1 LLFFSH
7 LNSDYSKHIIAL
19 TIHIRGLVQG
29 VGFRPFVYRL
39 AKEHHLSGW
48 VVNGTDGVTLKVEG
62 AACDM
67 APFVENLRNKAPV
80 VSEIDEILVDQDL
93 PEGLTGFFILASQ
106 DMTDETS
113 EISPDIA
120 VCSDCLADMK
130 AQPHRVSYAFI
141 NCTNCGPRFSIIK
154 DFPYDRAKTTM
165 APFVMCEKCNNEYTE
180 ITDRRFH
187 AQPVACNDCG
197 PQYTLFA
204 DGKSLRG
211 IDAVLSKTSVCLD
224 SDGIVAIKGT
234 GGFHL
239 MCDALNEK
247 AVEALRTLKKR
258 EGKPFA
264 VMFRDLQ
271 SIKTYT
277 GVSDEEAVALESWR
291 RPIVILTTSKEMCNG
306 IGKGL
311 DTLGAFL
318 PYMPFH
324 YMLFEKLKTP
334 AIVLTSGNLSDE
346 PIIIDNEKAISEF
359 SHLTDAVITYDREI
373 YNRTDDSVVRVISGK
388 ERVLRRSRG
397 YAPSPVRLDFS
408 VDGIMGTGA
417 ELSNCFCI
425 GKSNRAYLSQHIGD
439 LKNYETFEFYEESVK
454 RFQQLFRVKPHL
466 VAADLH
472 PDYLSTRFAEKS
484 GLDVIQVQHH
494 HAHIASCMAENGLD
508 EQVIGVAL
516 DGTGYGTDGNI
527 WGSEFMVCDFEQFE
541 RKVHFGY
548 MPMPGGDRAAEEPW
562 RMGLS
567 LLWQAFSEDMVA
579 KDLPLFRALD
589 EKTCRNVIESI
600 RKNINCPLTSGAGR
614 LFDGIAAIT
623 GICIKSMFHA
633 EAPMRLESAIK
644 RGSDGCYEFETGD
657 SISFIPAIR
666 QIVNDVVHHVD
677 PSDIS
682 ARYHNTIV
690 EASLQTVLKIASE
703 TGIEKVVLSGGT
715 FQNKYLHERL
725 ESRLIQKGLSVF
737 THSRVPCNDGGVAL
751 GQVVVA
757 SRRGER

>member
-1 LLFFSH
+1 M
-7 LNSDYSKHIIAL
+7 NSDYSNHFIAL
-19 TIHIRGLVQG
+19 TIHIKGLVQG

-39 AKEHHLSGW
+39 AREHHLNGW
-48 VVNGTDGVTLKVEG
+48 VVNGTDGVTIKVEG
-62 AACDM
+62 AAGNM

-93 PEGLTGFFILASQ
+93 PEGVNGFYILASQ

-120 VCSDCLADMK
+120 VCNECLADMK
-130 AQPHRVSYAFI
+130 TQPHRVSYAFI

-165 APFVMCEKCNNEYTE
+165 APFVLCEKCNNEYTE

-197 PQYTLFA
+197 PQYILYTA
-204 DGKSLRG
+204 GKSHQD
-211 IDAVLSKTSVCLD
+211 IHTIISATAQCLANN
-224 SDGIVAIKGT
+224 GIVAIKGT

-247 AVEALRTLKKR
+247 AVDALRALKKR

-271 SIKTYT
+271 TLKDYAH
-277 GVSDEEAVALESWR
+277 VSDEEAATLESWR
-291 RPIVILTTSKEMCNG
+291 RPIVILHIKKEMCHG

-324 YMLFEKLKTP
+324 YLLFEKLTTP
-334 AIVLTSGNLSDE
+334 AIVLTSGNLADE
-346 PIIIDNEKAISEF
+346 PIIIDNEKAIKEF
-359 SHLTDAVITYDREI
+359 SALTDALVTYNRDI
-373 YNRTDDSVVRVISGK
+373 YNRTDDSVVRLISGK

-397 YAPSPVRLDFS
+397 YAPSPVRLGFS

-439 LKNYETFEFYEESVK
+439 LKNHETLEFYEESVK
-454 RFQQLFRVKPHL
+454 RFSQLFRVRPHL
-466 VAADLH
+466 MASDLH
-472 PDYLSTRFAEKS
+472 PDYLSTRFADKS
-484 GLDVIQVQHH
+484 RLDVIRVQHH

-508 EQVIGVAL
+508 DQVIGVAL
-516 DGTGYGTDGNI
+516 DGTGYGTDGKI

-541 RKVHFGY
+541 RKAHFRY
-548 MPMPGGDRAAEEPW
+548 MPMPGGDRAAEQPW

-567 LLWQAFSEDMVA
+567 LLWQAFGEEMVTL
-579 KDLPLFRALD
+579 DLPLFRVPD

-623 GICIKSMFHA
+623 GICMKSMFHA

-644 RGSDGCYEFETGD
+644 RGTESYYDFETGD
-657 SISFIPAIR
+657 SISFIPAIK

-677 PSDIS
+677 PCVIS
-682 ARYHNTIV
+682 ARFHNTIV
-690 EASLQTVLKIASE
+690 DASMKTVLKIASE
-703 TGIEKVVLSGGT
+703 TGIEKVALSGGT

-725 ESRLIQKGLSVF
+725 ESRLVENGLTVY

-757 SRRGER
+757 GRMKE